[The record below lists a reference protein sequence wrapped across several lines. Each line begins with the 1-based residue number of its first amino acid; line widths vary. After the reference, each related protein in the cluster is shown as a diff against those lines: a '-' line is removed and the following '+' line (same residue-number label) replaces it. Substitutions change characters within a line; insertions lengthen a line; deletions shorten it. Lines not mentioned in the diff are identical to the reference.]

1 MILKPIHELSHQT
14 VGVVFASCHQCG
26 NILMSSSMG
35 IKFELLLCTL
45 PTEHYLCLARGT
57 VKMVVVHVGC
67 FKSFY

>member
-1 MILKPIHELSHQT
+1 VNKTSLISKNVSDYKHSYMILKPIHELSHQT

-45 PTEHYLCLARGT
+45 PT
-57 VKMVVVHVGC
+57 
-67 FKSFY
+67 

>member
-14 VGVVFASCHQCG
+14 VGVVSASCHQCG

-45 PTEHYLCLARGT
+45 PT
-57 VKMVVVHVGC
+57 
-67 FKSFY
+67 